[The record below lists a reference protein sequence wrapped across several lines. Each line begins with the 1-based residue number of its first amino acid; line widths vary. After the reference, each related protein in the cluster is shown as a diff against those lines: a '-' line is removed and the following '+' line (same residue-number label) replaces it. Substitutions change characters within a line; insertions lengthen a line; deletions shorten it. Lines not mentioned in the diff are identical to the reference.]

1 MLELRNNDFRIHIIV
16 GITGHRDIVPQ
27 DVSTVMEKIRKFF
40 NELKRKLPNTPL
52 LLLTPLAEGA
62 DRIAAQVA
70 IEEEIKFIAPFPLPE
85 EHYKDD
91 FPRTIEEFDDLKRKA
106 LGYFELTLE
115 DCDRSVSRP
124 RRDKRYEEVGA
135 FIVKHSQVL
144 LTLWDG
150 KDSGLIGGTSQIVG
164 FKLNGL
170 PIEYTSYRTVLDSPD
185 NGPVYHIHTRRMRD
199 FDPALPYSP
208 EMKWLWPEGTDEE
221 TFFGRDGIFTRF
233 DTFNREIKELDAKE
247 VQKSRQNLASDVA
260 EKEKFVSHVYAEADV
275 IAINL
280 KRRWN
285 FFQTSLLVT
294 VGILFAIFLGY
305 AFLHILGLLVLYVA
319 AYIVLALLFRVRNV
333 LHRFHQS
340 FVEYRALAEGLRVE
354 FFLRLAGNQEDVADH
369 YLRKHR
375 RHLQWVR
382 EVLRSANV
390 FDPQEMPD
398 FAGNFNISLTQNS
411 RLIHRRC
418 LTLTL

>member
-150 KDSGLIGGTSQIVG
+150 KDSGLIGGTSQ
-164 FKLNGL
+164 
-170 PIEYTSYRTVLDSPD
+170 
-185 NGPVYHIHTRRMRD
+185 
-199 FDPALPYSP
+199 
-208 EMKWLWPEGTDEE
+208 
-221 TFFGRDGIFTRF
+221 
-233 DTFNREIKELDAKE
+233 
-247 VQKSRQNLASDVA
+247 
-260 EKEKFVSHVYAEADV
+260 
-275 IAINL
+275 
-280 KRRWN
+280 
-285 FFQTSLLVT
+285 
-294 VGILFAIFLGY
+294 
-305 AFLHILGLLVLYVA
+305 
-319 AYIVLALLFRVRNV
+319 
-333 LHRFHQS
+333 
-340 FVEYRALAEGLRVE
+340 
-354 FFLRLAGNQEDVADH
+354 
-369 YLRKHR
+369 
-375 RHLQWVR
+375 
-382 EVLRSANV
+382 
-390 FDPQEMPD
+390 
-398 FAGNFNISLTQNS
+398 
-411 RLIHRRC
+411 
-418 LTLTL
+418 